1 MVRLVKV
8 DVSVER
14 YRTHCG
20 HDEEEI
26 ERKNEEHHSCDKNR
40 RDKKIWGA
48 LLGPIIRRH
57 QMTPG
62 IIGVVK
68 SDVVPKEG
76 TTDPMMTEAIVQEGL
91 ASQMSADRDQG
102 E

>member
-1 MVRLVKV
+1 
-8 DVSVER
+8 
-14 YRTHCG
+14 
-20 HDEEEI
+20 
-26 ERKNEEHHSCDKNR
+26 
-40 RDKKIWGA
+40 
-48 LLGPIIRRH
+48 
-57 QMTPG
+57 MTPG